1 MELELRHLRLI
12 VTVAEQGS
20 VTRAAA
26 TLGLT
31 QPALT
36 AQLNRID
43 RALGGPVFTR
53 DQRGARPTAL
63 GELVLGRAK
72 VLLPAMSALVDDA
85 SRFVAG
91 EGAQA
96 RSVRVGTASTALGGL
111 FVNRLVAGLDAQVT
125 TVTLPSVG
133 AVAEQLASRA
143 LDVALVGMCGDASPP
158 TAAGVRWWRVSA
170 DPVFV
175 LVPDDHPLAPRPVVT
190 LGDLADADW
199 LGVTGGGCFQRC
211 FVTACARAGFTP
223 GKVSEADRAACVD
236 LVRAGHGV
244 ALVQP
249 TFPDTPGVT
258 VVPLAGAPLHWAHH
272 VGWHDESAPLP
283 VDGIVDA
290 AVRAHAEAV
299 GRSSPR
305 FVEWL
310 GRDGAA
316 HNGGAMPPQ

>member
-20 VTRAAA
+20 VTRAAT

-43 RALGGPVFTR
+43 RVLGAPVFTR
-53 DQRGARPTAL
+53 DQRGAHPTAL
-63 GELVLGRAK
+63 GEFVLGRAK

-85 SRFVAG
+85 HRIVVGRDERSRA
-91 EGAQA
+91 
-96 RSVRVGTASTALGGL
+96 VRVGTASTAIGGL
-111 FVNRLVAGLDAQVT
+111 FVSRLVSGLGAQVT
-125 TVTLPSVG
+125 SVTLPDVEG
-133 AVAEQLASRA
+133 VADQLASEA
-143 LDVALVGMCGDASPP
+143 LDVGLVGMCGNAAPP
-158 TAAGVRWWRVSA
+158 TADGVRWWRVST

-175 LVPDDHPLAPRPVVT
+175 LVPDDHALVGRASVALT
-190 LGDLADADW
+190 ELADADW
-199 LGVTGGGCFQRC
+199 LGVTGAGCFQRC

-249 TFPDTPGVT
+249 TFPDTPGVA
-258 VVPLAGAPLHWAHH
+258 VVPLTGAPLQWAHH
-272 VGWHDESAPLP
+272 VGWHDETASLP
-283 VDGIVDA
+283 VGGVVDA
-290 AVRAHAEAV
+290 ALGAHAEAV
-299 GRSSPR
+299 SRSSPR
-305 FVEWL
+305 FVDWL
-310 GRDGAA
+310 SPPGA
-316 HNGGAMPPQ
+316 

>member
-43 RALGGPVFTR
+43 RTFGAAVFTR
-53 DQRGARPTAL
+53 DQRGTRPTAL
-63 GELVLGRAK
+63 GEFVLGRAK

-85 SRFVAG
+85 RRIVSDR
-91 EGAQA
+91 EERT
-96 RSVRVGTASTALGGL
+96 RSVRVGTASTAIGGL
-111 FVNRLVAGLDAQVT
+111 FVNLLVSRLDAEVT
-125 TVTLPSVG
+125 SVTLPDVDD
-133 AVAEQLASRA
+133 VVEQLASRA
-143 LDVALVGMCGDASPP
+143 LDVALVGMCGNASPP
-158 TAAGVRWWRVSA
+158 AAGGVRWWRVST

-175 LVPDDHPLAPRPVVT
+175 LVPDDHVLAARPVVT
-190 LGDLADADW
+190 LAELADSAW

-223 GKVSEADRAACVD
+223 GKVNEADRSACVD

-249 TFPDTPGVT
+249 TFPDTPGVS
-258 VVPLAGAPLHWAHH
+258 VLPLAGAPLQWAHH
-272 VGWHDESAPLP
+272 VGWHEVGAPLP
-283 VDGIVDA
+283 VDGMVDS

-299 GRSSPR
+299 SRSSPR
-305 FVEWL
+305 FL
-310 GRDGAA
+310 GWVGPQR
-316 HNGGAMPPQ
+316 HNHGAMTSG

>member
-12 VTVAEQGS
+12 VTVAEHGS

-26 TLGLT
+26 SLGLT

-43 RALGGPVFTR
+43 RTLGAAVFTR

-85 SRFVAG
+85 HRMVAG
-91 EGAQA
+91 RDLRA
-96 RSVRVGTASTALGGL
+96 RSVRVGTAATALGGL
-111 FVNRLVAGLDAQVT
+111 FVNRLVSGLHAEVTSVTMPDVDAVSAQ
-125 TVTLPSVG
+125 LG
-133 AVAEQLASRA
+133 AQT
-143 LDVALVGMCGDASPP
+143 LDVALVGMCGNASPP
-158 TAAGVRWWRVSA
+158 TAGGVRWWRVST

-175 LVPDDHPLAPRPVVT
+175 LVPDDHPLATRAVVT
-190 LGDLADADW
+190 LTDLADVDW
-199 LGVTGGGCFQRC
+199 LGVSGAGCFQRC

-249 TFPDTPGVT
+249 TFPDTPGVS
-258 VVPLAGAPLHWAHH
+258 VVPLAGVPLQWAHH
-272 VGWHDESAPLP
+272 VGWHEESAPLP

-290 AVRAHAEAV
+290 AQRAHAEAV
-299 GRSSPR
+299 SRSSPR
-305 FVEWL
+305 FLDWL
-310 GRDGAA
+310 AAGRA
-316 HNGGAMPPQ
+316 

>member
-20 VTRAAA
+20 VTRAATA
-26 TLGLT
+26 LGLT

-43 RALGGPVFTR
+43 RTFGAAVFTR

-63 GELVLGRAK
+63 GEFVLGRAK
-72 VLLPAMSALVDDA
+72 VVLPAMAALVEDA
-85 SRFVAG
+85 HRIVAG
-91 EGAQA
+91 GEVRT

-111 FVNRLVAGLDAQVT
+111 FVNRLISELDVEVT
-125 TVTLPSVG
+125 SVTLPDADGVT
-133 AVAEQLASRA
+133 AQLASGS
-143 LDVALVGMCGDASPP
+143 LDVGLVGLCGTAEPP
-158 TAAGVRWWRVSA
+158 VADGVRWSRVST

-175 LVPDDHPLAPRPVVT
+175 LVPDGHPLAVRPVVT
-190 LGDLADADW
+190 LGDLADAEW
-199 LGVTGGGCFQRC
+199 FGVTGAGCFQRC

-236 LVRAGHGV
+236 MVRAGHGV

-249 TFPDTPGVT
+249 TFPDTPGVS
-258 VVPLAGAPLHWAHH
+258 VVPLAGAPLQWAHH
-272 VGWHDESAPLP
+272 VGWHEHGTALA
-283 VDGIVDA
+283 VDGVVDA

-299 GRSSPR
+299 SRSSPR
-305 FVEWL
+305 FLEWL
-310 GRDGAA
+310 DPG
-316 HNGGAMPPQ
+316 HNVGAMTTG

>member
-20 VTRAAA
+20 VTRAATA
-26 TLGLT
+26 LGLT

-43 RALGGPVFTR
+43 RTFGAAVFTR

-63 GELVLGRAK
+63 GEFVLGRAK
-72 VLLPAMSALVDDA
+72 VLLPAMAALVEDA
-85 SRFVAG
+85 HRIVA
-91 EGAQA
+91 QRDVRA

-111 FVNRLVAGLDAQVT
+111 FVNRLIAGLDVGVT
-125 TVTLPSVG
+125 SVTLPDVD
-133 AVAEQLASRA
+133 AVTLQLASGA
-143 LDVALVGMCGDASPP
+143 LDVALVGLCGTAEPP
-158 TAAGVRWWRVSA
+158 AADGVRWSRVST

-175 LVPDDHPLAPRPVVT
+175 LVPDDHALAARPVVT
-190 LGDLADADW
+190 LADLADAEW
-199 LGVTGGGCFQRC
+199 FGVSGAGCFQRC

-249 TFPDTPGVT
+249 TFPDTPGVS
-258 VVPLAGAPLHWAHH
+258 VVPLAGAPLQWAHH

-283 VDGIVDA
+283 VEGIVEA
-290 AVRAHAEAV
+290 AVGAHGEAV
-299 GRSSPR
+299 SRSSPR
-305 FVEWL
+305 FVDWMAV
-310 GRDGAA
+310 R
-316 HNGGAMPPQ
+316 HNRGAMPPE

>member
-1 MELELRHLRLI
+1 MRHLRLI

-20 VTRAAA
+20 VTRAATA
-26 TLGLT
+26 LGLT

-43 RALGGPVFTR
+43 KAFGAAVFTR

-63 GELVLGRAK
+63 GEFVLGRAK
-72 VLLPAMSALVDDA
+72 VLLPAMAALVEDA
-85 SRFVAG
+85 HRIVAG
-91 EGAQA
+91 RDVRA
-96 RSVRVGTASTALGGL
+96 RSLRVGTAATALGGL
-111 FVNRLVAGLDAQVT
+111 FVNRLISELEAEVT
-125 TVTLPSVG
+125 SVMLPDVDGVS
-133 AVAEQLASRA
+133 AQLASGA
-143 LDVALVGMCGDASPP
+143 LDVALVGLCGTAEPP
-158 TAAGVRWWRVSA
+158 GADGVRWSRVST

-175 LVPDDHPLAPRPVVT
+175 LVPDGHSLAGRPVIT
-190 LGDLADADW
+190 LGDLADAEW
-199 LGVTGGGCFQRC
+199 FGVSGAGCFQRC

-249 TFPDTPGVT
+249 TFPDTPGVS
-258 VVPLAGAPLHWAHH
+258 VVPLAGAPLRWAHH
-272 VGWHDESAPLP
+272 VGWHEDGAALP

-299 GRSSPR
+299 SRSSPR
-305 FVEWL
+305 FVDWL
-310 GRDGAA
+310 EEG
-316 HNGGAMPPQ
+316 HNGGAMPRE

>member
-26 TLGLT
+26 SLGLT

-43 RALGGPVFTR
+43 RTLGAAVFTR

-85 SRFVAG
+85 HRMVAG
-91 EGAQA
+91 RDLRA
-96 RSVRVGTASTALGGL
+96 RSVRVGTAATALGGL
-111 FVNRLVAGLDAQVT
+111 FVNRLVSGLHAEVT
-125 TVTLPSVG
+125 SVTMPDVD
-133 AVAEQLASRA
+133 AVAAQLAA
-143 LDVALVGMCGDASPP
+143 QTLDIALVGMCGNASPP
-158 TAAGVRWWRVSA
+158 TAEGVRWSRVST

-175 LVPDDHPLAPRPVVT
+175 LVPDNHPLATRAVVT
-190 LGDLADADW
+190 LTDLADVDW
-199 LGVTGGGCFQRC
+199 LGVSGAGCFQRC

-249 TFPDTPGVT
+249 TFPDTPGVS
-258 VVPLAGAPLHWAHH
+258 VVPLAGVPLQWAHH

-283 VDGIVDA
+283 MDGIVDA
-290 AVRAHAEAV
+290 ALAAHAEAV
-299 GRSSPR
+299 SRSSPR
-305 FVEWL
+305 FLDWL
-310 GRDGAA
+310 AAGRA
-316 HNGGAMPPQ
+316 

>member
-12 VTVAEQGS
+12 VTVAEHGS

-26 TLGLT
+26 ALGLT

-43 RALGGPVFTR
+43 RTFGAAVFTR
-53 DQRGARPTAL
+53 DQRGTRPTAL
-63 GELVLGRAK
+63 GQFVLGRAK

-85 SRFVAG
+85 HRIVAG
-91 EGAQA
+91 RDERA
-96 RSVRVGTASTALGGL
+96 RSVRVGTVATALGGL
-111 FVNRLVAGLDAQVT
+111 FVSRLVSGLHAEVT
-125 TVTLPSVG
+125 SITLPEVDG
-133 AVAEQLASRA
+133 VEAQLAART
-143 LDVALVGMCGDASPP
+143 LDVALVGMCGNASPP
-158 TAAGVRWWRVSA
+158 SADGVRWWRVSI

-175 LVPDDHPLAPRPVVT
+175 LVRDGHALASRGVVA

-199 LGVTGGGCFQRC
+199 LGVSGSGCFQRC

-249 TFPDTPGVT
+249 TFPDTPGVC
-258 VVPLAGAPLHWAHH
+258 VVPLVGEPLQWAHH
-272 VGWHDESAPLP
+272 LGWHEEAVPLP
-283 VDGIVDA
+283 VDGMIDA
-290 AVRAHAEAV
+290 AASAHAEAV
-299 GRSSPR
+299 SRSSPR
-305 FVEWL
+305 F
-310 GRDGAA
+310 RDWWASCRA
-316 HNGGAMPPQ
+316 